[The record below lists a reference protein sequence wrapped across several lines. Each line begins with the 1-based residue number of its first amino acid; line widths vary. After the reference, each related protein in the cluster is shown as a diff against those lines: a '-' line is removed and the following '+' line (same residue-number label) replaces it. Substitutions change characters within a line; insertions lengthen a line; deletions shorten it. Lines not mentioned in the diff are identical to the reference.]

1 MKETLKNV
9 FHHHKKTETATPI
22 AETTV
27 TTVTAPTLV
36 TPVPAPAV
44 LNVTGEKIEHAPST
58 YYFYFYVIKSIS
70 HPRTSKT

>member
-27 TTVTAPTLV
+27 TAVTTPVVA

-44 LNVTGEKIEHAPST
+44 LSVTGEKIEHAPST
-58 YYFYFYVIKSIS
+58 
-70 HPRTSKT
+70 